1 MKQLII
7 LLLIS
12 FNIQSQILKPSTR
25 VVPIITQVTQQVQ
38 DRLFTEPSF
47 QQPIV
52 YIDFSPLFPGILG
65 LTRKIDRGVYMV
77 DLSPAFTNE
86 ELELVLLH
94 ELVHVWQLHTEILG
108 SDQSFFIYR
117 NIKYPFWF
125 PYSLRPWEIEANE
138 IAEEVCNPK

>member
-65 LTRKIDRGVYMV
+65 LTRKIGEGVYMI
-77 DLSPAFTNE
+77 DLSPLCTSE
-86 ELELVLLH
+86 ELEFILLH
-94 ELVHVWQLHTEILG
+94 ELVHVWQLHTGILG
-108 SDQSFFIYR
+108 KGKGCFIYR
-117 NIKYPFWF
+117 GVQYQYWF
-125 PYSLRPWEIEANE
+125 PYKLRPWEKEADR
-138 IAEEVCNPK
+138 IAEEVCN